1 MYFFVYTTI
10 QQHGTIIAVT
20 GITTPKERCS
30 QTYKPTLRAGGDPYQ
45 YKSEAPNYFSL
56 FIQPYLGFPR
66 PAVQHP
72 RLGRHCDQPDHGL
85 SQSRDRFLGK
95 CTDQHCAGCSLRRT
109 FSLFLL
115 QWEISAMLSDHHCC
129 DLSHRFSGDV
139 FYQRRIS
146 WRYAGFL
153 RVCYY
158 FYCADAEKKTGSDRF
173 SAGDC
178 PIYRTVSGFV
188 PFPEHCNSFCHG
200 S

>member
-20 GITTPKERCS
+20 RITAPKERCS

-56 FIQPYLGFPR
+56 FIQPYLRFPR

-72 RLGRHCDQPDHGL
+72 RLGRHCDQPDHGF

-139 FYQRRIS
+139 FYQWRIS

-153 RVCYY
+153 RVCHY

-188 PFPEHCNSFCHG
+188 PFSGHCNSFCHG